1 MWMLYLRTPAPDA
14 AHWPG
19 RRGLAVLDAALW
31 PTLIA
36 AFAAN
41 LSIDSGLVGRF
52 VIAACVL
59 AAMRRCSRALMHN
72 ERYRFATGHWA
83 TLLAAMVMMGVM
95 LKLPA

>member
-59 AAMRRCSRALMHN
+59 VAMRRCSRALMHN
-72 ERYRFATGHWA
+72 ERYRFATGRWA